1 MGDGEAPAVLEVP
14 RKSSAMKSSPMSPD
28 GIRTCWKM
36 TLKTHWDLHK
46 PRQLLSTW
54 GWDVPAPKIMS
65 REQRLQ
71 RRGDG
76 FPLCPRVPCFL
87 GGLGVRPSGAALL
100 GGCSGALVT
109 SLLPS
114 LPKRPGTGDANV
126 AYGSPAHHGHQDKL
140 DAIRGLTP

>member
-1 MGDGEAPAVLEVP
+1 MGDGEALAVLEVP

-54 GWDVPAPKIMS
+54 GRDVPAPKIMS
-65 REQRLQ
+65 GEQRLQ

-76 FPLCPRVPCFL
+76 FPPCPRVPCFL
-87 GGLGVRPSGAALL
+87 GGLGVKAERSRTAGRMLGGTCDFLAAL
-100 GGCSGALVT
+100 
-109 SLLPS
+109 
-114 LPKRPGTGDANV
+114 
-126 AYGSPAHHGHQDKL
+126 PAKTPWHG
-140 DAIRGLTP
+140 